1 MLKVTRFIAF
11 SVGLFTTLSCGPR
24 RYSPVEISAD
34 DFDVSPLVGRWAG
47 EYHSDETGRS
57 GNITFTLQSGEASAF
72 GDVMMIPKTP
82 VRSTVP
88 LQDHV
93 VGIPALGTVREL
105 LTIHFVRKEGNTV
118 IGMLD
123 PYNDPECYCRVITT
137 FRGEFKDGRTIE
149 GTFSTQ
155 GADQIALRAQGS
167 WKVTRV
173 KRLE

>member
-1 MLKVTRFIAF
+1 MRVL
-11 SVGLFTTLSCGPR
+11 TTLVVGASILTSLSCSRR
-24 RYSPVEISAD
+24 RYTPVEVSAD
-34 DFDVSPLVGRWAG
+34 DFDVSALVGRWAG

-57 GNITFTLQSGEASAF
+57 GNITFSLQPGEASAY

-82 VRSTVP
+82 TRSTVP
-88 LQDHV
+88 LQNQI
-93 VGIPALGTVREL
+93 VGYPALGSVREL

-123 PYNDPECYCRVITT
+123 PYQDPDCYCRVVTT
-137 FRGEFKDGRTIE
+137 FRGVFKDSGTLE

-155 GADQIALRAQGS
+155 GSDQISMRAQGH

-173 KRLE
+173 KTL

>member
-1 MLKVTRFIAF
+1 MRARKGFVAAAMIVT
-11 SVGLFTTLSCGPR
+11 TWSCATR
-24 RYSPVEISAD
+24 RYTPVEVTAA
-34 DFDVSPLVGRWAG
+34 DFDVSALVGRWAG

-57 GNITFTLQSGEASAF
+57 GNITFSLQPGEASAF

-82 VRSTVP
+82 TRSTVP
-88 LQDHV
+88 LQNQI
-93 VGIPALGTVREL
+93 VGYPALGSVREL
-105 LTIHFVRKEGNTV
+105 LTIHFVRKEGNMV

-123 PYNDPECYCRVITT
+123 PYLDPDCYCRVITT

-155 GADQIALRAQGS
+155 GSDQISMRAQGY

-173 KRLE
+173 KSL